1 MEVPRGRRRN
11 DKIKS
16 VKHGIFFACEENVCE
31 PFLRLVDFLFLCF
44 YVFKIYLF
52 PNLGSIGIKFERVYL
67 IKTNIMCFSAGA
79 SFGAAAVL
87 GGIGVLT
94 LRKVSTR
101 SQIMYASIPLLFAI
115 QQVSEGLL
123 WLSLSYSE
131 YGPWQTPATYFF
143 LFFAQF
149 LWPIWIPGAIL
160 LMERNKNRKK
170 ILWIPVIAGVIGSSI
185 LAYRMIF
192 NAVYAQIED
201 HHISYV
207 IGSTQLQMIISSVM
221 YVIAILA
228 PSFISSARGIKAI
241 AFLLVISLLA
251 TKIMYE
257 AYLISVWCFF
267 AATIS
272 ILIYRVLKLEQEEV
286 YTAKSLQHRTD

>member
-1 MEVPRGRRRN
+1 
-11 DKIKS
+11 
-16 VKHGIFFACEENVCE
+16 
-31 PFLRLVDFLFLCF
+31 
-44 YVFKIYLF
+44 
-52 PNLGSIGIKFERVYL
+52 
-67 IKTNIMCFSAGA
+67 MCFSAGA

-87 GGIGVLT
+87 GGMGILT

-101 SQIMYASIPLLFAI
+101 SQLMYANIPFVFAI

-123 WLSLSYSE
+123 WLSLSYAGYE
-131 YGPWQTPATYFF
+131 AWQTPATYFF

-149 LWPIWIPGAIL
+149 LWPIWIPAAIL
-160 LMERNKNRKK
+160 LMERSKRRQKL
-170 ILWIPVIAGVIGSSI
+170 LWIPVIAGVIGSSI

-192 NAVYAQIED
+192 NLVYSQIED

-207 IGSTQLQMIISSVM
+207 IGSTQGQMIVSSIM

-228 PSFISSARGIKAI
+228 PSFISSARGIKSI

-251 TKIMYE
+251 TKIMFE

-267 AATIS
+267 AAAIS

-286 YTAKSLQHRTD
+286 YEVNKNLQHKTD

>member
-1 MEVPRGRRRN
+1 
-11 DKIKS
+11 
-16 VKHGIFFACEENVCE
+16 
-31 PFLRLVDFLFLCF
+31 
-44 YVFKIYLF
+44 
-52 PNLGSIGIKFERVYL
+52 
-67 IKTNIMCFSAGA
+67 MCFSAGA

-87 GGIGVLT
+87 GTIGFAT
-94 LRKVSTR
+94 LKKVSTR

-149 LWPIWIPGAIL
+149 LWPIWIPAAIL
-160 LMERNKNRKK
+160 LMERNKQRQKL
-170 ILWIPVIAGVIGSSI
+170 LWIPVVAGIIGSSI
-185 LAYRMIF
+185 LVYRVIF
-192 NAVYAQIED
+192 NVVYAGIDQ

-207 IGSTQLQMIISSVM
+207 IGSNRWQILVSSVM
-221 YVIAILA
+221 YVIAILS
-228 PSFISSARGIKAI
+228 PSFISSARGIKVI

-267 AATIS
+267 AAIIS
-272 ILIYRVLKLEQEEV
+272 VLIYRVLKLEQEEV
-286 YTAKSLQHRTD
+286 YTAKSLQHRMD